1 MRRPVRML
9 SVSIL
14 AVALAAAGCS
24 ENTGDDDN
32 GGDTQEASTQTAT
45 LAENSDGPAPEVPGA
60 KKGGTVTIYTSG
72 DFEHLDPQQNYVVP
86 AQTTGTNLLY
96 RSLTTYRE
104 NGDGKLEVVG
114 DLATNTGE
122 ESNGGKTWKYTLKDG
137 LKYEDGSAI
146 TAQDVAYGIAR
157 SFSPDLPNGP
167 HYWAQWLAGDP
178 DYNKTY
184 KGPYNGASK
193 IPPNT
198 EVPDAK
204 TIIFNFPEPHADTPF
219 AAALSTASPVPQARD
234 TKIQYDNRP
243 FSSGPYKIKTYNR
256 TQKMILE
263 PNTNWDPKTDPARHQ
278 YPDNYVIDFTRTAE
292 QATELLIADRG
303 AAQSA
308 LTFQDNPIPASIYPK
323 VIANPTAKTRILTGP
338 DQFVWSV
345 NFNTQR
351 VTDVTVRRA
360 MNYAMDRQGL
370 LKVWGSYAG
379 DPGTT
384 ILSPTTSGF
393 TKYNAYDAGPKGD
406 VAKAKELLGGKTV
419 KLTYGY
425 RNTERN
431 QAIAAFLR
439 SSLKPAGFDLTIQP
453 IDEDQ
458 YYTVIGKK
466 NNPFDLYMYG
476 WGSDWPGAGTIIPPL
491 YDGDRITPEGNNNT
505 TYLDDPEVNKK
516 IDEIL
521 ALSDLTEADKRW
533 AELDKEIMTRLA
545 PSVPVIYDKQTTM
558 YGSKIGGI
566 YLSAPFGNSGL
577 NNMYV
582 K

>member
-1 MRRPVRML
+1 ML
-9 SVSIL
+9 TVSIL

-24 ENTGDDDN
+24 KNTGEDD
-32 GGDTQEASTQTAT
+32 GTGDQTEASTQTAT

-96 RSLTTYRE
+96 RTLTQYRE

-122 ESNGGKTWKYTLKDG
+122 ESDGGKTWKYTLKDG
-137 LKYEDGSAI
+137 LKYEDGTPI

-167 HYWAQWLAGDP
+167 HYAQQWLAGDA
-178 DYNKTY
+178 DYNAKY
-184 KGPYNGASK
+184 KGPYDGGAQ
-193 IPPNT
+193 IPPNV

-204 TIIFNFPEPHADTPF
+204 TIIFKFPEPHADTPF
-219 AAALSTASPVPQARD
+219 LAAMTTVSPVPKAKD
-234 TKIQYDNRP
+234 TKVQYDNRP
-243 FSSGPYKIKTYNR
+243 FSSGPYKIKEYRRGQQMTLVRN
-256 TQKMILE
+256 E
-263 PNTNWDPKTDPARHQ
+263 NWDPKTDPIRHN
-278 YPDNYVIDFTRTAE
+278 YPDQYVINFTRSAE
-292 QATELLIADRG
+292 QASELLIADQG
-303 AAQSA
+303 ANQAA
-308 LTFQDNPIPASIYPK
+308 LTMQDMTIPASVYPK
-323 VIANPTAKTRILTGP
+323 AIADTSAKSRILTGP
-338 DQFVWSV
+338 TQFVWLI

-351 VTDVTVRRA
+351 VKDLKVRQA
-360 MNYAMDRQGL
+360 LNYAIDRQGM

-384 ILSPTTSGF
+384 LLSPTTSGYQ
-393 TKYNAYDAGPKGD
+393 KYNAYDGGTNGNIE
-406 VAKAKELLGGKTV
+406 KAKELLGGK
-419 KLTYGY
+419 KLNLTYAY

-439 SSLKPAGFDLTIQP
+439 SSFQQVGVNLNIQP
-453 IDEDQ
+453 VDEDQ

-466 NNPFDLYMYG
+466 DNQFDMYMSG
-476 WGSDWPGAGTIIPPL
+476 WGSDWPGGGTVIPPL
-491 YDGDRITPEGNNNT
+491 WDGDRIVPEGNNNYS
-505 TYLDDPEVNKK
+505 YLDDPKVNAE
-516 IDEIL
+516 IDRIL
-521 ALSDLTEADKRW
+521 GLSDLTEADKAW
-533 AELDKEIMTRLA
+533 AELDKDIMTRLA
-545 PSVPVIYDKQTTM
+545 PAIPVIYDKQTTL

-566 YLSAPFGNSGL
+566 YLSAPYGNSGL
-577 NNMYV
+577 NNLYV